1 MRSRTRQGVL
11 PRLEAA
17 ARRWPAALSSPL
29 LCSLCI
35 KSPLAH
41 PFPAIPAPAPLSSGF
56 CFASPGP
63 SGLLSRNQMG
73 FFSHSLGTSAHAPL
87 SRFDSLSLCSS
98 SSGPM
103 VVPQMPPPPLSSGQ
117 SRWSRHPHPASHL
130 APDLASPLGFY
141 PEEAQEP
148 SCELMPVLTLGHV
161 SLHHPPHHMVGE
173 PLLCLRTTFLG
184 KPSAHLT

>member
-1 MRSRTRQGVL
+1 MSGWCSQGLCETRSRTRQGGL

-35 KSPLAH
+35 KPPLAH
-41 PFPAIPAPAPLSSGF
+41 PFPAIPAPAPLSPGF

-103 VVPQMPPPPLSSGQ
+103 VVPQMPPPPRSLQDKVGGLTIHAQ
-117 SRWSRHPHPASHL
+117 LLILLLIWLLLWASIQKR
-130 APDLASPLGFY
+130 PRNP
-141 PEEAQEP
+141 
-148 SCELMPVLTLGHV
+148 PVN
-161 SLHHPPHHMVGE
+161 
-173 PLLCLRTTFLG
+173 
-184 KPSAHLT
+184 